1 VKVFV
6 CGAGG
11 MLGQDVVRA
20 ATLAN
25 HEVVAFE
32 RLELDITD
40 AAAVSALVDRE
51 NPQAVV
57 NCAAYTNV
65 DGAEDEPGEALR
77 VNAEGAR
84 NVAAAAAEIGA
95 SVVYPSTDYVFDGT
109 KPEPYVES
117 DEPSPLSSYGRTKL
131 AGELATREA
140 NPSHHVVRSSWLFGE
155 GGRNF
160 VETMLELGREQGQ
173 VVVVRDQV
181 GSPTWTLHLG
191 EGLVRML
198 DSRAFGV
205 HHMAAAGECSWYD
218 FAREIFA
225 RASVDCHVLSCTTEE
240 LGRPAPR
247 PAYSV
252 LRSERAEAIT
262 LPDWRVGLEGYLAE
276 RAATDPLQE
285 PEHA

>member
-1 VKVFV
+1 
-6 CGAGG
+6 
-11 MLGQDVVRA
+11 MLGQDVVRVG
-20 ATLAN
+20 TLAN

-32 RLELDITD
+32 RLELDVTD
-40 AAAVSALVDRE
+40 AAAVSEAVHRE
-51 NPQAVV
+51 GPQAVV

-65 DGAEDEPGEALR
+65 DGAEDEPDEALR

-84 NVAAAAAEIGA
+84 NIAAAAAEVGA
-95 SVVYPSTDYVFDGT
+95 SVVHPSTDYVFDGT
-109 KPEPYVES
+109 KPEPYLES
-117 DEPSPLSSYGRTKL
+117 DEPSPLSSYGRSKL
-131 AGELATREA
+131 AGEQATRAA
-140 NPSHHVVRSSWLFGE
+140 NPSHHVVRSSWLFGA

-181 GSPTWTLHLG
+181 GSPTWTLHLA
-191 EGLVRML
+191 EGLVRLL
-198 DSRAFGV
+198 DSRAFGL
-205 HHMAAAGECSWYD
+205 HHMAAGGECTWYD

-262 LPDWRVGLEGYLAE
+262 LPEWRVGLEGYLAE
-276 RAATDPLQE
+276 RATTDPLQE